1 MDRGTMHGIAT
12 ILAMIAF
19 LSICWWAFKP
29 SNRKRFEA
37 DGQLAID
44 TDPIH
49 GTDAKQTPKGDK
61 K

>member
-1 MDRGTMHGIAT
+1 MDKGTLHGIAT

-37 DGQLAID
+37 DGHLAIA

-49 GTDAKQTPKGDK
+49 GIDAKQTPKGDK

>member
-1 MDRGTMHGIAT
+1 MDKGTLHGIAT

-49 GTDAKQTPKGDK
+49 GIEAQQKQQGDK

>member
-44 TDPIH
+44 TDPIQ
-49 GTDAKQTPKGDK
+49 GIDAKQNPKGDK

>member
-1 MDRGTMHGIAT
+1 MDKGTLHGIAT
-12 ILAMIAF
+12 ILAMIGF

-37 DGQLAID
+37 DGQIAID

-49 GTDAKQTPKGDK
+49 GTEAKKTATGDK